1 MAKKKLV
8 SFRFK
13 EEFIKKSKIKAL
25 SRKETLTDYVV
36 YCVESFNEKK
46 K

>member
-13 EEFIKKSKIKAL
+13 EDFIKKSKIKAV
-25 SRKETLTDYVV
+25 SRKETLTDYIV
-36 YCVESFNEKK
+36 YCVEKVNDKVK
-46 K
+46 